1 MADLM
6 DANYETSNHKVALVT
21 TICNHTV
28 VFREIW
34 LTDSEPSHISA
45 YVRLT
50 PPHRSN
56 EEYESYDETYR
67 DDDVFGI
74 DTAHAFNTH
83 QDMGAKLI
91 DAKRQI
97 TELIQEHI
105 NWQLTQ
111 NKIFKVGDK
120 VITTDAY
127 FDQFMGTIFGE
138 VTRIKGELV
147 TFDTFSITHGLYVLN
162 KRWLILDEKTIKKS
176 VEQSPFAKRIMNL
189 EL

>member
-1 MADLM
+1 MGDLM
-6 DANYETSNHKVALVT
+6 DANYETYNNKVALVT

-34 LTDSEPSHISA
+34 LTFSEPNHICA
-45 YVRLT
+45 YVRLA
-50 PPHRSN
+50 PPYRSN

-83 QDMGAKLI
+83 QDIGAKLI

-97 TELIQEHI
+97 TELIQEHMD
-105 NWQLTQ
+105 WQLTQ

-120 VITTDAY
+120 VITTGEY
-127 FDQFMGTIFGE
+127 FEQFMKTRSGE
-138 VTRIKGELV
+138 VTQIKGNHI
-147 TFDTFSITHGLYVLN
+147 TFSTFSTTHGLYVLN

-176 VEQSPFAKRIMNL
+176 IEQSPFAKRIMNL